1 MLDLRLTSATPVL
14 VQGLSRQ
21 QGWRQLETIQ
31 TYGTNVVGG
40 ISADGDPDDPG
51 DIAVF
56 RSCTEAV
63 SATHATAC
71 VTVTPPETTA
81 DAVLEAAEAG
91 IRIVVSLAKGVPAH
105 DTIRVLRRIR
115 ELGTIWIGSASSG
128 FAIPSER
135 LKLGWIPDYCLGP
148 GGFAL
153 ITKCDALAYDVG
165 QQMIASGL
173 GQSIWIDVGS
183 EPVKGT
189 RLPDL
194 VPFLHQDAATAGVV
208 LVGSPGGSDEE
219 EFAEAIK
226 SEGLAKPV
234 FALVPGLSLPDT
246 FAATHV
252 ESLPGATAESAA
264 RKRAALEAS
273 GASVYN
279 SVGALVTALRA
290 TAQN

>member
-1 MLDLRLTSATPVL
+1 MLDLRLASTAPVL
-14 VQGLSRQ
+14 VQGISRQ
-21 QGWRQLETIQ
+21 QGRQQAETIRA
-31 TYGTNVVGG
+31 YGTNVVGG
-40 ISADGDPDDPG
+40 IATDGAPDNG
-51 DIAVF
+51 SDITVY

-71 VTVTPPETTA
+71 VTVAPPETTA

-148 GGFAL
+148 GNFAL
-153 ITKCDALAYDVG
+153 ITKSDALAYDVG
-165 QQMIASGL
+165 QQMIAAGL
-173 GQSIWIDVGS
+173 GQSIWIDVGN
-183 EPVKGT
+183 EPAKGT
-189 RLPDL
+189 RLSDL
-194 VPFLHQDAATAGVV
+194 VPFLQQDDATAGVI
-208 LVGSPGGSDEE
+208 LVGDAGGLDEE
-219 EFAEAIK
+219 EFARAIK
-226 SEGLAKPV
+226 SEGLTKPV
-234 FALVPGLSLPDT
+234 FALVPGISLPDT

-252 ESLPGATAESAA
+252 ESLPDATEMSAA

-279 SVGALVTALRA
+279 SVGALVKSLQA
-290 TAQN
+290 TP